1 MAKSKYNYAQGVG
14 FVPVKCPICGKM
26 YILAPEHVYRNYNGK
41 KMVCSYACS
50 CQSRKEHPDYHK
62 RSYHSEWR

>member
-26 YILAPEHVYRNYNGK
+26 YIPAPEHVYRNYNGK

-50 CQSRKEHPDYHK
+50 CQSRKEHPEYHK
-62 RSYHSEWR
+62 RSYHSGWR

>member
-26 YILAPEHVYRNYNGK
+26 YIPAPEHVYRNYNGK
-41 KMVCSYACS
+41 KMVCSYQCS
-50 CQSRKEHPDYHK
+50 VISRKEHPDYRK
-62 RSYHSEWR
+62 RIYHSEWR

>member
-1 MAKSKYNYAQGVG
+1 MAKSKYNYAQGVE

-26 YILAPEHVYRNYNGK
+26 YIPAPEHVYRNYNGK

-50 CQSRKEHPDYHK
+50 CQSRKEQPEYHK

>member
-26 YILAPEHVYRNYNGK
+26 YIPAPEHVYRNYNGQ

>member
-1 MAKSKYNYAQGVG
+1 MAKSKYNYAQDVG

-26 YILAPEHVYRNYNGK
+26 YIPAPEHVYRNYNGK